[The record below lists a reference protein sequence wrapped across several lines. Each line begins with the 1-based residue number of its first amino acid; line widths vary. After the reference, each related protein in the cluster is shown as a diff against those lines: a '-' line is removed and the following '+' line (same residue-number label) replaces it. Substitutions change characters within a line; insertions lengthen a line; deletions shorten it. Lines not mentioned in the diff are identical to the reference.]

1 MKVGVTG
8 ASGFLGSAVL
18 SEGKARGWTVVAFS
32 RRSGGV
38 AGADETRSL
47 ADPGN
52 IDLDGLD
59 ALIHLA
65 GEPVVGWW
73 SRDKKRRIHESRV
86 DLSNDLVE
94 AIGRT
99 PEAARPTV
107 LVSASGTGYYGDRAD
122 EWLDEESDVG
132 FGFLPAVCRDWEGAS
147 LGAEK
152 WGLRVVHLR
161 IGLVLGR
168 GGMLRRLRP
177 LFRLGLGGRLGQGR
191 QWMSWIHLHDLARI
205 FADCVEKES
214 LRGRVN
220 GVSPCPVT
228 NREFTA
234 IYARILRRP
243 AMFPVP
249 AFVLKRLPGGMG
261 DLFLAS
267 QRVDPVVLRS
277 FDFQWHH
284 PDLESAL
291 REIEGRPAIKAEP
304 KEADPEETA
313 SRP

>member
-18 SEGKARGWTVVAFS
+18 REGKTRGWTVVAFS
-32 RRSGGV
+32 RQPGGI

-47 ADPGN
+47 ADPGS

-94 AIGRT
+94 AIART
-99 PEAARPTV
+99 PEAVRPAV
-107 LVSASGTGYYGDRAD
+107 LVSASGTGYYGDRSD

-132 FGFLPAVCRDWEGAS
+132 FGFLPTVCRDWESAS
-147 LGAEK
+147 LKAEK
-152 WGLRVVHLR
+152 WGVRVVHLR

-177 LFRLGLGGRLGQGR
+177 LFRLGLGGRLGEGR

-228 NREFTA
+228 NREFTG

-243 AMFPVP
+243 ALFPVP
-249 AFVLKRLPGGMG
+249 AFLLKRLPGGMG
-261 DLFLAS
+261 DLFLSS
-267 QRVDPVVLRS
+267 QRVDPVVLKS
-277 FDFQWHH
+277 FDFQWSH

-291 REIEGRPAIKAEP
+291 REIEGRPGTGDATTE
-304 KEADPEETA
+304 EATP
-313 SRP
+313 